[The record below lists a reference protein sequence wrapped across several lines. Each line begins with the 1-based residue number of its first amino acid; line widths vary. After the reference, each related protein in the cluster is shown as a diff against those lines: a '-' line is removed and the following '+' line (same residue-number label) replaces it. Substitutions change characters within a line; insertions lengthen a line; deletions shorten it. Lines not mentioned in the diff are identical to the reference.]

1 MKREKWQPVIRG
13 IVFAN
18 ERQLARLTAAA
29 AWRGVSRS
37 AAVRELIEAYL
48 VKFERGLAEDTTAA

>member
-1 MKREKWQPVIRG
+1 MKKRQVVTG
-13 IVFAN
+13 IVFAD

-48 VKFERGLAEDTTAA
+48 VRFERARGDAAEDATAA